1 MYSLYTFVMS
11 RFYDPRLKG
20 LASHERAVKKEN
32 IYKKRK
38 SGQAFPQCSQYFEVT
53 PR

>member
-20 LASHERAVKKEN
+20 LASHERHSEERKHLQKKEVWTGV
-32 IYKKRK
+32 
-38 SGQAFPQCSQYFEVT
+38 STVFAVF
-53 PR
+53 

>member
-20 LASHERAVKKEN
+20 LASHERQSEERKHLQKKEVWTGV
-32 IYKKRK
+32 
-38 SGQAFPQCSQYFEVT
+38 STVFAVF
-53 PR
+53 